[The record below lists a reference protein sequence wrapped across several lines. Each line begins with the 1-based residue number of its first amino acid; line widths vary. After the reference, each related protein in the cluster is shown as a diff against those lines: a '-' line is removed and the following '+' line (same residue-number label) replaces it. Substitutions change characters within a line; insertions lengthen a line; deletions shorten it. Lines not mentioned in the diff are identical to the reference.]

1 MSASG
6 ASGVSGAAGAAGA
19 AEASGHRVKPR
30 LLVLSGTSG
39 AGKTTVA
46 ERLLADPR
54 YGRARTATT
63 RAPRDGEVDGVD
75 YDFLTEEAFRA
86 GLAQGAFV
94 EHADVYGNLYGTPRA
109 NLEAILDSGRH
120 CVLVVDVQ
128 GVRNLRQQAIEAY
141 TTYVFVEAPSPEELK
156 RRLERR
162 GKDDPAAIERRL
174 EAAAK
179 EREEAEGFDLVL
191 TNDDVES
198 AVRRMVAHAG
208 LDWAPHRAEE

>member
-1 MSASG
+1 MSAGEG
-6 ASGVSGAAGAAGA
+6 APG
-19 AEASGHRVKPR
+19 PR

-46 ERLLADPR
+46 RALLRDPR

-63 RAPRDGEVDGVD
+63 RAPRAGEVDGVD

-86 GLAQGAFV
+86 GLGRGDFV
-94 EHADVYGNLYGTPRA
+94 EHAIVYGHLYGTPRA

-128 GVRNLRQQAIEAY
+128 GVKNLRRQAIEAF
-141 TTYVFVEAPSPEELK
+141 TVFVEAPGPDELR

-162 GKDDPAAIERRL
+162 GQDDAETIDRRL
-174 EAAAK
+174 EAAAR
-179 EREEAEGFDLVL
+179 ERMEAEGFDLVL
-191 TNDDVES
+191 VNDVVET
-198 AVRRMVAHAG
+198 AVERLVARAG
-208 LDWAPHRAEE
+208 LDWAPQQAER